1 VTQKYETDFGG
12 RPISFETGRLAGQA
26 DGSVLVR
33 YGDTVLLAAVTA
45 AREPRE
51 GADFFPL
58 TVDYEERM
66 YAAGKIPG
74 NFFRREGRPPESSI
88 LTMRLTDRPLRP
100 LFPKDFRND
109 VQIIVTLMSYDEEND
124 PDILCIIG
132 ASAALMIS
140 PIPFD
145 GPVGAVR
152 VGRVNNGFVLNP
164 TAAQM
169 KQSQLDLVVAGTAE
183 SVNMLEAGAQQV
195 PEQICVDAIRWGH
208 EQMQS
213 VIALQRKMR
222 DELGKP
228 PIEYPSFGV
237 PHELE
242 ERVRAR
248 VGDRI
253 NVVLDIEEKHARA
266 TATKELIKSVREQLG
281 DDSAHRQDCGEWL
294 DEGVGRRE
302 SQPYHPNTHDPACDQ
317 RCSNGSCGTRSV
329 RHARRRYRVI
339 RREPRS
345 VGRTASG

>member
-1 VTQKYETDFGG
+1 MSQKYEIDFGG
-12 RPISFETGRLAGQA
+12 RPLSFEAGRLAGQA
-26 DGSVLVR
+26 DGAVLVR

-58 TVDYEERM
+58 TVDYEEKM

-74 NFFRREGRPPESSI
+74 NVCRREGRPTENAI

-109 VQIIVTLMSYDEEND
+109 VQIIVTAMSYDEEND
-124 PDILCIIG
+124 PDILCIMG

-145 GPVGAVR
+145 GPIGAVR
-152 VGRVNNGFVLNP
+152 VGRVNGKLVLNP

-169 KQSQLDLVVAGTAE
+169 EKSDLDLVVAGTAE
-183 SVNMLEAGAQQV
+183 APNMLEAGSQQV
-195 PEQICVDAIRWGH
+195 PDDVCVEAIRWGH
-208 EQMQS
+208 EQMQG

-222 DELGKP
+222 DEIGKP
-228 PIEYPSFGV
+228 RMSYPSFAV

-242 ERVRAR
+242 ERVREI

-253 NVVLDIEEKHARA
+253 NPILDIEAKHPRA
-266 TATKELIKSVREQLG
+266 EATRTLIGSVKERLG
-281 DDSAHRQDCGEWL
+281 DEA
-294 DEGVGRRE
+294 V
-302 SQPYHPNTHDPACDQ
+302 
-317 RCSNGSCGTRSV
+317 
-329 RHARRRYRVI
+329 
-339 RREPRS
+339 
-345 VGRTASG
+345 SGKTIAAIVEEIEA

>member
-1 VTQKYETDFGG
+1 MSQKYEIDFGG
-12 RPISFETGRLAGQA
+12 RSLSFEAGRLAGQA
-26 DGSVLVR
+26 DGAVLVR

-66 YAAGKIPG
+66 YAGGKIPG
-74 NFFRREGRPPESSI
+74 NFFRREGRPSENAI

-109 VQIIVTLMSYDEEND
+109 VQIILTAMSYDGEND

-145 GPVGAVR
+145 GPIGAVR
-152 VGRVNNGFVLNP
+152 VGRVNGNFVLNP

-169 KQSQLDLVVAGTAE
+169 EKSDLDLVVAGTSQAP
-183 SVNMLEAGAQQV
+183 NMLEAGAQQV
-195 PEQICVDAIRWGH
+195 PEETCVDAIRWGH
-208 EQMQS
+208 EQMQT
-213 VIALQRKMR
+213 VIELQRRMR
-222 DELGKP
+222 DEIGKP
-228 PIEYPSFGV
+228 KMSYPSFGI

-242 ERVRAR
+242 ERVWQL

-253 NVVLDIEEKHARA
+253 DAVLDVEAKHPRA
-266 TATKELIKSVREQLG
+266 EVTRELVKSVQERLG
-281 DDSAHRQDCGEWL
+281 AETVSSKTIA
-294 DEGVGRRE
+294 
-302 SQPYHPNTHDPACDQ
+302 PNLEEIEADAL
-317 RCSNGSCGTRSV
+317 RG
-329 RHARRRYRVI
+329 
-339 RREPRS
+339 
-345 VGRTASG
+345 